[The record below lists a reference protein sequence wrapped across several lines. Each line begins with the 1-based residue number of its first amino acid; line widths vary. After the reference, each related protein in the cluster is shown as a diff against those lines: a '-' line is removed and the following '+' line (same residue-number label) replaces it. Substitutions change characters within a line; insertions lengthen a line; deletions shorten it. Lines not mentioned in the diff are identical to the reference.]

1 MEPRIVRALE
11 KYDISFMDVFRGP
24 EFLKR
29 KAVEATQDG
38 ALFDHVR
45 ERVEAEMESLHS
57 VLGTVDPTL
66 LGALDTSRHKM
77 LHQVETLR
85 TKYVNA
91 ATKRNETVERHLES
105 IGNSIFPEKKL
116 QERVINITSF
126 LARYGV
132 GIIER
137 LEQNLSLDT
146 REHQVLEI

>member
-1 MEPRIVRALE
+1 MARALE
-11 KYDISFMDVFRGP
+11 KYGISFLDVFRGR

-29 KAVEATQDG
+29 KAVESIQDG
-38 ALFDHVR
+38 ELFDHVGT
-45 ERVEAEMESLHS
+45 RVEEEMELLRP
-57 VLGTVDPTL
+57 VLDAVDPTL

-77 LHQVETLR
+77 LHQVEALR

-105 IGNSIFPEKKL
+105 IGTSLFPEKKL

-126 LARYGV
+126 ILRYGV

-146 REHQVLEI
+146 KQHQLLEI